1 MRKSDLSPER
11 RNLLV
16 PVKEYPGSFALVP
29 PPTPRA
35 RDLVGLQGLED
46 KLVKAREA
54 LNTLQRISAV
64 LPNPDLVTRTSDRR
78 EAVRS
83 SQIEGT
89 HSGIDDLL
97 AFEATGSD
105 VGLPADVQVTKNYVY
120 ALEHG
125 LEQVRESGVSAFSCG
140 FIRQIHARLME
151 KVDSFQGIPGEFR
164 SKQNWIGGGL
174 KINQAKFVPPP
185 AEYIDPCMED
195 LLEVLH
201 YTPGEEDFFEFSVI
215 TRMAVVHAQFETIH
229 PFIDGNGRVGRI
241 LLPLML
247 AAENLPP
254 VYLAGYLKD
263 NQREYYEVL
272 AGVQLRGKW
281 VEWIRFFSVGVEVA
295 VQEAIDTALELEAII
310 KKWEAIVADMGL
322 RRQSVFYRFP
332 RLMAGTPVLTA
343 KQVTGSLKIS
353 FPSASAAL
361 AKFEEIGVLVQ
372 RQPHRRNRCFYAKE
386 VIELLDR
393 PLKGVHT

>member
-11 RNLLV
+11 RGLLV
-16 PVKEYPGSFALVP
+16 PVREYSGSFALVP

-35 RDLVGLQGLED
+35 RDLVGLPGLED
-46 KLVKAREA
+46 KLVRAREA
-54 LNTLQRISAV
+54 LDSLQRLSAV
-64 LPNPDLVTRTSDRR
+64 LPNPDLVTRTADRR

-89 HSGIDDLL
+89 QSGINDLL

-105 VGLPADVQVTKNYVY
+105 EGLPPDVQVTKNYVY

-140 FIRQIHARLME
+140 LIKQIHARLME
-151 KVDSFQGIPGEFR
+151 KVASFQGIPGEFR
-164 SKQNWIGGGL
+164 DKQNWIGGGL
-174 KINQAKFVPPP
+174 RIDQAKFVPPP

-195 LLEVLH
+195 LLQVLH
-201 YTPGEEDFFEFSVI
+201 YTPEEEDFFEFSI
-215 TRMAVVHAQFETIH
+215 IMRMAVVHAQFETIH

-247 AAENLPP
+247 AAEGLPP
-254 VYLAGYLKD
+254 VYLAGYLKE
-263 NQREYYEVL
+263 NQREYYEAL
-272 AGVQLRGKW
+272 AGVQLRGRW
-281 VEWIRFFSVGVEVA
+281 AEWIRFFSAGVEAA
-295 VQEAIDTALELEAII
+295 VQEAIDTSVGLDAIV

-322 RRQSVFYRFP
+322 RRQSVLHRFP

-343 KQVTGSLKIS
+343 NQVKDALNIS

-361 AKFEEIGVLVQ
+361 AKLEEVDILVQ

-393 PLKGVHT
+393 APKVRR